1 MCLPMPSLAS
11 KEEARQHVDRWKAGL
26 IASVCFHLSSFPHS
40 TLMSSLFKIGV
51 DGGGTK
57 TECILVD
64 AHGEIAARHL
74 APGCN
79 PNIAG
84 PEQARLIVS
93 DAICALIDSVTPRPW
108 VAATLLCMSGSR
120 AFWQEFATGLAD
132 FGRVTAVDDSLPVL
146 ELATQGEP
154 GLVLHGGTGSFVA
167 ARAPDGSVHYA
178 GGLGWRF
185 GDPGSGYDLG
195 RRAITRALLELQGW
209 APPSR
214 LGPTVRDHT
223 LLGPAADAG
232 TITRFFYQ
240 HPDPNRQIA
249 ALAPAVLRLASEGD
263 LTAQALAVDSA
274 GELLALANRVAAKLF
289 PTTPLDALRAGLSG
303 PVLTHPVIVEALAPR
318 SPLPL
323 MPITEPPIEGV
334 RRLLA
339 RAPV

>member
-1 MCLPMPSLAS
+1 M
-11 KEEARQHVDRWKAGL
+11 
-26 IASVCFHLSSFPHS
+26 LS
-40 TLMSSLFKIGV
+40 TFKIGV

-64 AHGEIAARHL
+64 AHGAIAARHL

-79 PNIAG
+79 PSIVG
-84 PEQARLIVS
+84 HEQARLIVT
-93 DAICALIDSVTPRPW
+93 DAICALVDSVTPRARPT
-108 VAATLLCMSGSR
+108 ATLLCMSGSR
-120 AFWQEFATGLAD
+120 TFWQEFATALTD

-146 ELATQGEP
+146 ELATRGEP

-167 ARAPDGSVHYA
+167 ARAADGSVHYA

-195 RRAITRALLELQGW
+195 RRAIARALLELQGW
-209 APPSR
+209 SPPSR

-223 LLGPAADAG
+223 LLGAAADAG
-232 TITRFFYQ
+232 SITRFFYQ
-240 HPDPNRQIA
+240 HPESNRQIA

-263 LTAQALAVDSA
+263 QTACALAVDSA

-289 PTTPLDALRAGLSG
+289 PTTPLDTLRAGLSG

-323 MPITEPPIEGV
+323 APVEGTPIDGV

-339 RAPV
+339 HTSI

>member
-1 MCLPMPSLAS
+1 M
-11 KEEARQHVDRWKAGL
+11 
-26 IASVCFHLSSFPHS
+26 
-40 TLMSSLFKIGV
+40 TFKIGV

-64 AHGEIAARHL
+64 AHGEIVARRL

-79 PNIAG
+79 PNLAG
-84 PEQARLIVS
+84 PEQARLIVT
-93 DAICALIDSVTPRPW
+93 DAICALLDSITPRPRP
-108 VAATLLCMSGSR
+108 VATLLCMSGSR
-120 AFWQEFATGLAD
+120 AFWKDFATRLTD
-132 FGRVTAVDDSLPVL
+132 FGRVTAVDDSRPVL

-195 RRAITRALLELQGW
+195 RRAIARALLELQGW
-209 APPSR
+209 SPPSR

-223 LLGPAADAG
+223 SLGAAADAG
-232 TITRFFYQ
+232 AITRFFYQ
-240 HPDPNRQIA
+240 HAEPNRQIA

-274 GELLALANRVAAKLF
+274 SELLALANRVAAKLF
-289 PTTPLDALRAGLSG
+289 PAMPLDTLRAGLSG
-303 PVLTHPVIVEALAPR
+303 PVLTHPVIVEALGPH

-323 MPITEPPIEGV
+323 TPVKGAPIDGV
-334 RRLLA
+334 RQLLLCSTD
-339 RAPV
+339 